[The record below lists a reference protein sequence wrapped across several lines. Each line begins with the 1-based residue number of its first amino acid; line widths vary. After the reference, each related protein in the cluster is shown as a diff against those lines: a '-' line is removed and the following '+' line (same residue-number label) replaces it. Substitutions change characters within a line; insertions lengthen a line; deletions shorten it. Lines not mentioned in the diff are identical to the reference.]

1 VVVTR
6 RGPAVIILVHNSAP
20 TAAKCPLLPERAK
33 TVATRR
39 ATRRAP
45 DQLHTANAM
54 NEDQIKG
61 QWEQLKGKFK
71 RAWAELTDDDFLR
84 AEGSIDKMYG
94 IIQERF
100 GDTRDDIRKKLDQT

>member
-1 VVVTR
+1 LLGTGCR
-6 RGPAVIILVHNSAP
+6 SAHA
-20 TAAKCPLLPERAK
+20 TMKRERSAARPRLARH
-33 TVATRR
+33 
-39 ATRRAP
+39 AP
-45 DQLHTANAM
+45 DQLHTAKAM

-100 GDTRDDIRKKLDQT
+100 GDTRDDIRKKLDRI

>member
-1 VVVTR
+1 MPPAAR
-6 RGPAVIILVHNSAP
+6 ARKNRGD
-20 TAAKCPLLPERAK
+20 
-33 TVATRR
+33 ATRDS
-39 ATRRAP
+39 T

>member
-1 VVVTR
+1 
-6 RGPAVIILVHNSAP
+6 
-20 TAAKCPLLPERAK
+20 
-33 TVATRR
+33 
-39 ATRRAP
+39 
-45 DQLHTANAM
+45 M
-54 NEDQIKG
+54 NEDQLKG

-100 GDTRDDIRKKLDQT
+100 GDTKADIQRKLNQI

>member
-1 VVVTR
+1 LYRGAR
-6 RGPAVIILVHNSAP
+6 RRSSTN
-20 TAAKCPLLPERAK
+20 AK
-33 TVATRR
+33 TGTDCCSAHTSGERERSAARLGITRH
-39 ATRRAP
+39 AP
-45 DQLHTANAM
+45 DQLHTAKAM

-100 GDTRDDIRKKLDQT
+100 GDTRDDIRKKLDRV